1 MGYEC
6 KAYVVDVNHV
16 GSLSWA
22 SVVATFDLCAI
33 GYEHLNSYLDLFKKD
48 VDYDLYLNYEKVTE
62 DCYGKP
68 LKSAKVGDI
77 VAWLEE
83 VMKEDNYRRFRP
95 YLGLLKGFDSSEWEN
110 LEVIHFGY

>member
-6 KAYVVDVNHV
+6 KAYVVDVSHI

-22 SVVATFDLCAI
+22 NVVSMFDLCAI
-33 GYEHLNSYLDLFKKD
+33 GYEHLNSYLAMFKKD
-48 VDYDLYLNYEKVTE
+48 VDYDLYINDEKIAE
-62 DCYGKP
+62 DCYGDH
-68 LKSAKVGDI
+68 LKSAKVEDL

-83 VMKEDNYRRFRP
+83 VVKKDNYRRFRP
-95 YLGLLKGFDSSEWEN
+95 YLGLLKGFDPNEWKH